1 MKKLLVAISALCVFG
16 FASTASAQAEDWASK
31 AGAFGVGVDGNVDG
45 GTGLSLRYM
54 VAESVGLE
62 LMFGGNMNSTKSAP
76 QNGPE
81 STTSSST
88 IDLSLLGEFRIAT
101 SRKATLSAFL
111 GFGFTSNSGS
121 VSQNNTSVSESY
133 SDIAFELGLR
143 GEIFLYD
150 FFSVFGRVG
159 VTIDPVSDKETETLN
174 GIDDPN
180 GQVDNTG
187 MNIGL
192 FRGDVLGNFGFTFWF
207 G

>member
-1 MKKLLVAISALCVFG
+1 MKKFLVALSALCVLG
-16 FASTASAQAEDWASK
+16 FASTASAQAQDWASK
-31 AGAFGVGVDGNVDG
+31 AGAFGVGVDGGVDG

-81 STTSSST
+81 STTSST
-88 IDLSLLGEFRIAT
+88 QIDLSLLGEFRIAT
-101 SRKATLSAFL
+101 SRQATLSAFL
-111 GFGFTSNSGS
+111 GFGFTSNGGS
-121 VSQNNTSVSESY
+121 VSQNNTSVSQSY

-159 VTIDPVSDKETETLN
+159 VTIDPVSDKETETLQ
-174 GIDDPN
+174 GLDDPN

-187 MNIGL
+187 MNISL
-192 FRGDVLGNFGFTFWF
+192 FRGDLLGAFGFTFWF